1 MTMSKANGVRLA
13 ALLVICAVGAGLSA
27 TAGVAAI
34 TQKEALAACRAQ
46 FGKKVIKATVG
57 KNGKINCQWQIRREM
72 TRQEVYDACRKKF
85 SATTAMVQR
94 TKTGWRCR
102 YIGRY

>member
-1 MTMSKANGVRLA
+1 MKRRETNGVHLA
-13 ALLVICAVGAGLSA
+13 ALLAICAAMAGLP
-27 TAGVAAI
+27 GAAAAAPI

-46 FGKKVIKATVG
+46 FGKKVVKATVG
-57 KNGKINCQWQIRREM
+57 KNGKINCLWQVRREM
-72 TRQEVYDACRKKF
+72 TRQEAYETCRKKF
-85 SATTAMVQR
+85 SATTAMVQK